1 MIQIKHRWSGT
12 VLFECEAPDNLDSG
26 LHVRH
31 CLERAMAAK
40 ADLRD
45 ADLRNAD
52 LRNADLRGADLRGAN
67 LRDAHLRDA
76 DLRNADLRGADLRG
90 KKLVGDRPLLTIGP
104 IGSRSDFVSAY
115 LTNAGLMIRAG
126 CFFNARDQ
134 FELKLA
140 EAHGDN
146 KHAQEYRA
154 ALVLIDMHAELWGVK

>member
-52 LRNADLRGADLRGAN
+52 LRG
-67 LRDAHLRDA
+67 
-76 DLRNADLRGADLRG
+76 ADLRGADLRG